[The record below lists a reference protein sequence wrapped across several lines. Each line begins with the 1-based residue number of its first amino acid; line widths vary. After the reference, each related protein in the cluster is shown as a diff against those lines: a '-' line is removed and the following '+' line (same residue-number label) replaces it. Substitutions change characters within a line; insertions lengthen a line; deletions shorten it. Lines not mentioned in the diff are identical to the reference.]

1 MVLYKIIAV
10 IDIITNNNYL
20 NTKNNNKLL
29 IISAIQY
36 LNTKINYNIKLI
48 TLSISPKIINYG

>member
-29 IISAIQY
+29 IISAI
-36 LNTKINYNIKLI
+36 
-48 TLSISPKIINYG
+48 